1 MGRILWVIMIGR
13 GIYKYVYNDEII
25 YIGMST
31 TDIERRI
38 KEHKYEIRF
47 RHYKNAFKIY
57 YIQLNNNAQVKGVE
71 KLLIDKYKPILNVKD
86 IYNNGGNLDIES
98 LLPEWTEY
106 YDDINYDVFNKNP
119 VYGSLLGKIDVSF
132 TT

>member
-1 MGRILWVIMIGR
+1 MIGR

-57 YIQLNNNAQVKGVE
+57 YIQLNNNAQALPFMSGFT
-71 KLLIDKYKPILNVKD
+71 LLIHNYFHNIL
-86 IYNNGGNLDIES
+86 L
-98 LLPEWTEY
+98 
-106 YDDINYDVFNKNP
+106 
-119 VYGSLLGKIDVSF
+119 
-132 TT
+132 